1 MDLAS
6 ALQDT
11 IDILKRKEAIK
22 KALKM
27 DLIDVDE
34 ARAMN
39 EKLVFE
45 YHVLRDI
52 YMLPSQDYVVPESTE
67 AEVEI

>member
-1 MDLAS
+1 VDLAS

-22 KALKM
+22 QALDM

-34 ARAMN
+34 AKRMS

-52 YMLPSQDYVVPESTE
+52 YMLPAQEPEIPEPSQ
-67 AEVEI
+67 AGA

>member
-1 MDLAS
+1 MDLTS
-6 ALQDT
+6 ALQGT

-22 KALKM
+22 KALDM

-34 ARAMN
+34 ARQMG
-39 EKLVFE
+39 EKLTFE

-52 YMLPSQDYVVPESTE
+52 YMLPSQEFEISEPSQNVV
-67 AEVEI
+67 